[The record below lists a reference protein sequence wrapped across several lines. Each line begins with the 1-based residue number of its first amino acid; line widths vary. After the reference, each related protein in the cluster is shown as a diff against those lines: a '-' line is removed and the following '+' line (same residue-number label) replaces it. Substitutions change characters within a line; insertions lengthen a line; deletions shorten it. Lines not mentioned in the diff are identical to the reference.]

1 MKALYQIS
9 ATLGVICP
17 LITCASFYYCKFS
30 IEPSL
35 SNKRPP
41 PIQEKKVNSSPPPIS
56 LSSLPSP
63 PPFYSLLVMNDILY

>member
-9 ATLGVICP
+9 AILGVICP

-41 PIQEKKVNSSPPPIS
+41 IQEKKVNSSPPS
-56 LSSLPSP
+56 HLSFK
-63 PPFYSLLVMNDILY
+63 PPFPSSFLFFTSNE